1 MHVVFRVAAGPL
13 LAPVGRVVIREMGS
27 SILMRHAA
35 LSLSTLAALALP
47 AGAAAGVL
55 DGDPPKAELA
65 TTGNDSELVKSV
77 PIATAAGAKDRVV
90 MSLGPEQLKRIEV
103 GDRIRVSGEVQVSTT
118 CVARGPRCVGRRYE
132 FNPTIAARIVLSATP
147 EATGASILLSES
159 KQALCKQ
166 RRPNRNHHCTLAF
179 PNVETPVLDLAA
191 LPCPANACYVN
202 MVLGASNHNAQR
214 GNRVVLG
221 ADLPDGGVKQDK
233 GRLNVVQAGSDV
245 PAPTEQT
252 SGELVSTSLP
262 LTEGKKEKR
271 RVIHS
276 IPVPSPLKGEVLAF
290 EGGYVATIDQL
301 PFNTFI
307 SSRVIVAEDTTS
319 TDPTGLARSS
329 VQLRGDATEANGVN
343 CTQGPSGYS
352 TPCTVQKAG
361 AIRVTKDAVDETTG
375 LPATLYLNLVGS
387 AKPLLTDQKV
397 KRSQQVEISATTG
410 LHLARFG
417 V

>member
-1 MHVVFRVAAGPL
+1 
-13 LAPVGRVVIREMGS
+13 
-27 SILMRHAA
+27 
-35 LSLSTLAALALP
+35 
-47 AGAAAGVL
+47 
-55 DGDPPKAELA
+55 
-65 TTGNDSELVKSV
+65 
-77 PIATAAGAKDRVV
+77 

-103 GDRIRVSGEVQVSTT
+103 GDRMRVCGEVQVSTT

-147 EATGASILLSES
+147 EATGASIPLSET
-159 KQALCKQ
+159 KQVLCKQ

-179 PNVETPVLDLAA
+179 PNVETPVARPGGAA
-191 LPCPANACYVN
+191 LPRERLLREHGRRRVEPQRPARQPG
-202 MVLGASNHNAQR
+202 GARRRPPRRR
-214 GNRVVLG
+214 GEAGQGPPERG
-221 ADLPDGGVKQDK
+221 P
-233 GRLNVVQAGSDV
+233 GRAATSR
-245 PAPTEQT
+245 PPTEQT

-262 LTEGKKEKR
+262 LTEGKKDKR

-276 IPVPSPLKGEVLAF
+276 VPIPAPLKGEVLAF
-290 EGGYVATIDQL
+290 DGGYVATIDQL

-307 SSRVIVAEDTTS
+307 SSRVIVAEDPTS
-319 TDPTGLARSS
+319 TEPTGLARSS
-329 VQLRGDATEANGVN
+329 VQLRGDATEANGFN

-361 AIRVTKDAVDETTG
+361 AIRITKDAVDETTG
-375 LPATLYLNLVGS
+375 LPATLYVNLVGS